1 VEEKQVV
8 DIAVT
13 ELGIGGDG
21 ESAGAFFSAPPLAG
35 SPPG

>member
-21 ESAGAFFSAPPLAG
+21 ESAMPSSPLNRLQAPV
-35 SPPG
+35 